1 MSSDTRDGNM
11 VIRQLLAVDRE
22 QLPTDGGEL
31 YNRLIFSASPYLL
44 QHAEN
49 PVDWYPWGEEA
60 FARALREDKPVFL
73 SIGYA
78 TCHWCHVMAHE
89 SFADNEV
96 AAFLNRHFIAIKVD
110 REERPDIDDQYM
122 AVAQLMTGGGGW
134 PLTIVMLP
142 DKRPFYAATY
152 LSKLRRHGMPGLLDV
167 LSRINDLWRT
177 ERSRLEQHCTVVMD
191 GLREAPEVADGQ
203 AEPQQLADQATA
215 QLTRLYDTEN
225 GGFGTAPKFPMPL
238 YHLFLLQRWRTTG
251 DVSLQEMVSTT
262 LYQMRFGGI
271 YDQIGFGFH
280 RYSVDRQW
288 LVPHFEKMLY
298 DQALMALVYLEAGKD
313 MDNTFFVAVAE
324 EILAFVLRDL
334 ALPDGGYACA
344 LDADSEGR
352 EGACYLWTPAS
363 VTAAVGEEAE
373 QCCRLFDVSSEG
385 DFEGESILHLSRSL
399 PDMARQWGMTPD
411 ALAAAVDR
419 WRQKLLN
426 ARSARIQPLRDE
438 KVLTAW
444 NGLSIAAL
452 ANGYAVTGNQTYL
465 HAAEDAVAFVRTHL
479 TDGEGWLMRSWFAG
493 RVSVPGFLE
502 DYAFFGWGLL
512 ELYRA
517 TGGSDWL
524 AAARS
529 VADRMLALFG
539 SAGTGRLL
547 DSAGEELLVSRSS
560 LHDGVIPSGTAV
572 AVMILRQLG
581 TLCGEESYLR
591 RSRAIVTDSL
601 CQVAH
606 QPISAIYLL
615 MNGLPDTAP
624 G

>member
-11 VIRQLLAVDRE
+11 MIRQLLAVDRE
-22 QLPTDGGEL
+22 QLPADGGEL

-60 FARALREDKPVFL
+60 FARALREDKPIFL

-152 LSKLRRHGMPGLLDV
+152 LSKLRRYGMPGLLDV

-177 ERSRLEQHCTVVMD
+177 ERSRLEQHCAVVMD
-191 GLREAPEVADGQ
+191 GLRETPEVAVEQ

-215 QLTRLYDTEN
+215 QLRRMYDTEQ

-238 YHLFLLQRWRTTG
+238 YHLFLLQQWRTLG

-262 LYQMRFGGI
+262 LYQMRLGGI

-313 MDNTFFVAVAE
+313 MGNPFFVAVAE
-324 EILAFVLRDL
+324 EVLSFVLRDL

-352 EGACYLWTPAS
+352 EGACYLWTPAL
-363 VTAAVGEEAE
+363 VTAAIGEGAE

-385 DFEGESILHLSRSL
+385 NFEGESILHLPRSL
-399 PDMARQWGMTPD
+399 PDMAGQWGMSPD
-411 ALAAAVDR
+411 AMAAAVDA

-426 ARSARIQPLRDE
+426 ARSVRIQPLRDE

-444 NGLSIAAL
+444 NGLFIAAL
-452 ANGYAVTGNQTYL
+452 ASGYAVTGNQTYL
-465 HAAEDAVAFVRTHL
+465 HAAEGAVTFVRTHL
-479 TDGEGWLMRSWFAG
+479 TDDQGRLMRSWFAG

-512 ELYRA
+512 ELHRA
-517 TGGSDWL
+517 TGETAWL
-524 AAARS
+524 AAART
-529 VADRMLALFG
+529 VADRMLDQFG
-539 SAGTGRLL
+539 STGQGRLV
-547 DSAGEELLVSRSS
+547 DSAGEELLVRRSS

-572 AVMILRQLG
+572 AVMFLRRLG
-581 TLCGEESYLR
+581 GLCGEESYLR
-591 RSRAIVTDSL
+591 RSRAV
-601 CQVAH
+601 VADTLGEVAN
-606 QPISAIYLL
+606 QPVSAVFLL
-615 MNGLPDTAP
+615 MNALSEPDSR
-624 G
+624 

>member
-11 VIRQLLAVDRE
+11 MIRQLLAVDRE
-22 QLPTDGGEL
+22 QLPADGGEL

-60 FARALREDKPVFL
+60 FARALREDKPIFL

-110 REERPDIDDQYM
+110 REERPDIDAQYM

-152 LSKLRRHGMPGLLDV
+152 LSKLRHYGMPGLLDV
-167 LSRINDLWRT
+167 LPRINDLWRT
-177 ERSRLEQHCTVVMD
+177 ERSRLEQHCAVVMD
-191 GLREAPEVADGQ
+191 GLREAPEVADEQ

-215 QLTRLYDTEN
+215 QLRRMYDTEQ

-238 YHLFLLQRWRTTG
+238 YHLFLLQQWRTMG
-251 DVSLQEMVSTT
+251 DASLQEMVSTT
-262 LYQMRFGGI
+262 LYQMRLGGI

-313 MDNTFFVAVAE
+313 MGNPFFVAVAE
-324 EILAFVLRDL
+324 EILSFVLRDL

-352 EGACYLWTPAS
+352 EGACYLWTPAL
-363 VTAAVGEEAE
+363 VTAAIGEGAE
-373 QCCRLFDVSSEG
+373 QCCCLFDVSSEG
-385 DFEGESILHLSRSL
+385 NFEGESILHLPRSL
-399 PDMARQWGMTPD
+399 PDMAGQWGMSPD
-411 ALAAAVDR
+411 ALAAAVDA

-426 ARSARIQPLRDE
+426 ARSTRIQPLRDE

-444 NGLSIAAL
+444 NGLFIAAL
-452 ANGYAVTGNQTYL
+452 ASGYAVTGNQTYL
-465 HAAEDAVAFVRTHL
+465 HAAEGAVTFVRTHL
-479 TDGEGWLMRSWFAG
+479 TDDQGRLMRSWFSG

-512 ELYRA
+512 ELHRA
-517 TGGSDWL
+517 TGETGWL

-529 VADRMLALFG
+529 VADRMLDQFG
-539 SAGTGRLL
+539 SAGQGRLV
-547 DSAGEELLVSRSS
+547 DSAGEELLVRRSS

-572 AVMILRQLG
+572 AVMFLRRLG
-581 TLCGEESYLR
+581 GLCGEESYLR
-591 RSRAIVTDSL
+591 RSRAVLADTL
-601 CQVAH
+601 GEVAN
-606 QPISAIYLL
+606 QPVSAVFLL
-615 MNGLPDTAP
+615 MNALSEPDSR
-624 G
+624 